1 MIRAIHKP
9 QQLDEK
15 RKLRPLEQKVSRNST
30 KLRGTWPLL
39 RFLALDCSPCV
50 STICSQHRH
59 NEHKL
64 HRQIASASPTPLW
77 MEICHSKR
85 RWTGKRRVASG
96 ATGQQR
102 MRLWSEEYRRQD
114 FGAEIPRALQSSAQN
129 KQRKSR
135 KRFHGGL
142 LIPAQ
147 CLIIGNRGWSL
158 GLVSD

>member
-1 MIRAIHKP
+1 
-9 QQLDEK
+9 L
-15 RKLRPLEQKVSRNST
+15 PLHHLLHSEWRYVTRNAGE
-30 KLRGTWPLL
+30 LEREG
-39 RFLALDCSPCV
+39 
-50 STICSQHRH
+50 
-59 NEHKL
+59 
-64 HRQIASASPTPLW
+64 
-77 MEICHSKR
+77 
-85 RWTGKRRVASG
+85 VASG

-147 CLIIGNRGWSL
+147 RLIIGNRG
-158 GLVSD
+158 